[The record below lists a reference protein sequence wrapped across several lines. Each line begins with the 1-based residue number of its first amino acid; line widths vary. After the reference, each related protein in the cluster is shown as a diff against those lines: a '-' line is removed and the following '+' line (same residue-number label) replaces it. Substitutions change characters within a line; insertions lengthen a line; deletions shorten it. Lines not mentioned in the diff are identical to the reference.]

1 MRMSDD
7 KAWCNDDGAELTID
21 FGETV
26 EVCAIETRGYNDEG
40 SDRYTT
46 SFSLQFAGDD
56 SIFSDYQED
65 STPRVRQQI

>member
-1 MRMSDD
+1 MSDD
-7 KAWCNDDGAELTID
+7 KAWCNDDVGAELSID

-26 EVCAIETRGYNDEG
+26 EVCAIETRGYNDDG

-46 SFSLQFAGDD
+46 SFSLQLAGDD

-65 STPRVRQQI
+65 STQRVRQEI